1 MRKETKNLKVK
12 CKNIK
17 QNYMEKVLINM
28 LLLGYNKNIKKKQSK
43 FFKKDILNDPILKE
57 LQDQLKNIDSELTDM
72 VVFF

>member
-1 MRKETKNLKVK
+1 
-12 CKNIK
+12 
-17 QNYMEKVLINM
+17 M
-28 LLLGYNKNIKKKQSK
+28 LLLGYNKSFSKKQSK